1 MSLLIAVEEGR
12 RQLLQN
18 IEVVDGSHTHAGM
31 IDRALRLE
39 LGAPVDQAV
48 WNQARKRLYD
58 TGVFRRVDLT
68 AVPHPAGPHATDE
81 PVTARV
87 TLEAWPRYQLR
98 YGMQVIDERAPNGAT
113 NDRGEFGVV
122 ADLTR
127 QNLFGRAIALGAAVR
142 YDTVQQTV
150 RGFMTLPSFF
160 GRRVTRP
167 VRVTGERNIRTGRR
181 PGDQPAQRRDAR
193 AADQAA

>member
-1 MSLLIAVEEGR
+1 M
-12 RQLLQN
+12 
-18 IEVVDGSHTHAGM
+18 
-31 IDRALRLE
+31 
-39 LGAPVDQAV
+39 DQAV

-160 GRRVTRP
+160 GRRVTSSLFASRVSETFGPDGAQAISQRNGVTLEQQIRP
-167 VRVTGERNIRTGRR
+167 REGLTVALQLQTSTGITRSRRTSIRTTRSR
-181 PGDQPAQRRDAR
+181 ST
-193 AADQAA
+193 